1 MEHAPLLSVTLT
13 PYTPADAERLAQG
26 LSVLLAE
33 DPTLSARPG
42 PEPDE
47 TTIGVIGELQL
58 DIVVHRLAR
67 EFGVTA
73 AIGRPQVE
81 YRERVT
87 RHAEG
92 EIKYGRSSPAI
103 PEYAHVKVRV
113 APRGAEEGNVVN
125 DEILEGTI
133 PAAFMPAVYE
143 GVADAL
149 NTGVLAGYP
158 LADVEV
164 TIFDGT
170 YHDVDSTASAFRL
183 ATLLAVH
190 DAVQKA
196 RPILVQPIMRIEVSL
211 PSRDHE
217 DVVRGLLRR
226 GASLQMLEEEPQWSR
241 IYALVPLSNL
251 FGYAAELQAETR
263 GRGTVTTTCHCYDT
277 VTPRDDDDEKRGGLG
292 VREPLHP
299 RPAPR
304 SGHVALPLEEA

>member
-1 MEHAPLLSVTLT
+1 MARAAIAAPSWMRQVVRSPSCCRARIAVPTREASNSSQEESFGTNDVNVGMEHAPLLSVTLT
-13 PYTPADAERLAQG
+13 PYTAADAERLAQG
-26 LSVLLAE
+26 LSALLAE

-42 PEPDE
+42 PEPGE

-67 EFGVTA
+67 EFAVTA

-92 EIKYGRSSPAI
+92 EMKNGRGSPAI

-125 DEILEGTI
+125 HEVLEGTI

-183 ATLLAVH
+183 
-190 DAVQKA
+190 
-196 RPILVQPIMRIEVSL
+196 
-211 PSRDHE
+211 
-217 DVVRGLLRR
+217 
-226 GASLQMLEEEPQWSR
+226 
-241 IYALVPLSNL
+241 
-251 FGYAAELQAETR
+251 
-263 GRGTVTTTCHCYDT
+263 
-277 VTPRDDDDEKRGGLG
+277 
-292 VREPLHP
+292 
-299 RPAPR
+299 
-304 SGHVALPLEEA
+304 